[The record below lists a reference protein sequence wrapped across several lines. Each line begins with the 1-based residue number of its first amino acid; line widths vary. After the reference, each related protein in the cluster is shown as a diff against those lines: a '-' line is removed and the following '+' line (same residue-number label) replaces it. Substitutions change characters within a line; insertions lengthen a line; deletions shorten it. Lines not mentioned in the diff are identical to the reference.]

1 MWFDVIWYIDSHKLL
16 CTWSHLR
23 DISHDHQDPHLSWL
37 RLHITLR
44 QDAEGDG
51 DVVAVA
57 TLDPVFKTFEDFEHQ
72 KSTEWSECYL
82 EMRKRVEFFISPLID
97 ISHNWEHVESR
108 HEFVGE
114 IALGPS
120 DH

>member
-1 MWFDVIWYIDSHKLL
+1 
-16 CTWSHLR
+16 
-23 DISHDHQDPHLSWL
+23 LSWL

-72 KSTEWSECYL
+72 KSTE
-82 EMRKRVEFFISPLID
+82 
-97 ISHNWEHVESR
+97 
-108 HEFVGE
+108 
-114 IALGPS
+114 
-120 DH
+120 